1 MKGGILMQDD
11 ILKGKKILIVDDEP
25 DILETLEDLLSM
37 CLIDKAP
44 SFETGKKFLDK
55 NTYDLAVFDI
65 MGVKGYDL
73 LRIANKKGI
82 PALMLTAHAL
92 SPENLVKS
100 IKEGA
105 QSYVPKDK
113 LPEIALF
120 IRDVLEERQKSGDKH
135 SRWFT
140 RLKPFFDKQFGDG
153 WREKDK
159 EFWVKFESKSVVTKK
174 DLEEMM

>member
-1 MKGGILMQDD
+1 MQDD
-11 ILKGKKILIVDDEP
+11 ILKGKKILIVDDEH

-37 CLIDKAP
+37 CLIDTAP
-44 SFETGKKFLDK
+44 SFETGKKFLEK

-73 LRIANKKGI
+73 LKIANKKGI

-113 LPEIALF
+113 LPDIAVY
-120 IRDVLEERQKSGDKH
+120 IRDVLEERQKGGNKH
-135 SRWFT
+135 GRWFA
-140 RLKPFFDKQFGDG
+140 RLRPFFDKQFGDG
-153 WREKDK
+153 WRDKDK
-159 EFWVKFESKSVVTKK
+159 EFWVDFDTKAVVTKK
-174 DLEEMM
+174 DLEEIM